1 MIHIES
7 CINTMKTIRKIDT
20 INTIAPIRKRVAA
33 YARISI
39 DPEHDSNSLSTQI
52 SYYSHLIQSNPAWV
66 YVGVYADDGISGTS
80 MKNRQE
86 FLRMLEDADKGMID
100 IILTKS
106 ISRFARNTVD
116 LLNTVRHLK
125 DKGVSVRFE
134 KENIDSMESSGE
146 VLLTL
151 LASFA
156 QEEALSISAN
166 YQWAIDKKYE
176 QGIILHN
183 NVFGYVWDGK
193 NLNLE
198 PEEALIVRR
207 IYDEYLSGKPTSNII
222 RDLNRD
228 GYVTRRGYAFNKS
241 TLHWIL
247 HNERYTGNTIL
258 RKKYR
263 DDPLTK
269 HSTMNYGAREK
280 YYITDTNPAIVT
292 IEEFERVQQMMAEST
307 ELGCYGRNANP
318 RRLFSRRIKCMYCGS
333 WYCRGSKAHREYNYW
348 KCGLALKKGQVN
360 CPEARLIN
368 EKALISLTSK
378 ILGSDDL
385 SDEKLAQRLDFI
397 EGDGNGRFIFHLKN
411 GEIREECLE
420 L

>member
-1 MIHIES
+1 M
-7 CINTMKTIRKIDT
+7 MKTIRKIET
-20 INTIAPIRKRVAA
+20 KNYNSPARKRVAA

-39 DPEHDSNSLSTQI
+39 DPEHDSTSLNTQI
-52 SYYSHLIQSNPAWV
+52 SYYSRFIQSNPAWE
-66 YVGVYADDGISGTS
+66 YAGVYADDGITGTS
-80 MKNRQE
+80 TKKREQ
-86 FLRMLEDADKGMID
+86 FLRMIDDADKGLID

-125 DKGVSVRFE
+125 EKGVSVRFE
-134 KENIDSMESSGE
+134 KENIDSMDSSGE

-183 NVFGYVWDGK
+183 NVFGYKWDGK
-193 NLNLE
+193 KLNLE
-198 PEEALIVRR
+198 PEEALVVRR
-207 IYDEYLSGKPTSNII
+207 IFDEYLSGKPTAHII
-222 RDLNRD
+222 RDLNSD
-228 GYVTRRGYAFNKS
+228 GYVTRMGYAFSKS

-263 DDPLTK
+263 DDPLAK
-269 HSTMNYGAREK
+269 HSTMNYGARDK

-292 IEEFERVQQMMAEST
+292 INEFEKVQSMMAEST

-318 RRLFSRRIKCMYCGS
+318 RHLFSRRIKCSYCGS
-333 WYCRGSKAHREYNYW
+333 WYCRGSKAYKEYNYW
-348 KCGLALKKGQVN
+348 KCGLALKKGQN
-360 CPEARLIN
+360 QCPEARLIN
-368 EKALISLTSK
+368 EKDLIALTCK
-378 ILGSDDL
+378 VLGTNDL
-385 SDEKLAQRLDFI
+385 SDETLAQRLDFI
-397 EGDGNGRFIFHLKN
+397 EGNGNGRFIFHLKN
-411 GEIREECLE
+411 GEIREECLKQ
-420 L
+420 